1 MNRKAKGTAFKM
13 KSGNTTEFKSMGSS
27 PVKAVS
33 PSYYSNLMANLQT
46 QQAPNYMPDT
56 GLTPS
61 APSAPYIP
69 RPTPTSPSSMTPGKT
84 HSGPDS
90 PVYVPPTG
98 PIGPTPLPIDQL
110 VLRDDPIRTSQTGST
125 TTSNKPNN
133 QLAEMNL
140 DLESEVLDKIEAPD
154 YDADEGSG
162 SLYDYSVRKK
172 ASAITK
178 RLPKGKRGFKMKRK

>member
-1 MNRKAKGTAFKM
+1 MNRKAKGAAFKM

-46 QQAPNYMPDT
+46 PTPTIGYAPSP

-61 APSAPYIP
+61 AP
-69 RPTPTSPSSMTPGKT
+69 TLPTSVTT
-84 HSGPDS
+84 TRSGNAVPDS
-90 PVYVPPTG
+90 PVYLPPTG
-98 PIGPTPLPIDQL
+98 PIGPTPPTELIQ
-110 VLRDDPIRTSQTGST
+110 RDPIRTGDPQNGSTTGST
-125 TTSNKPNN
+125 TASDKPNN
-133 QLAEMNL
+133 QLAKMNL

>member
-1 MNRKAKGTAFKM
+1 MNRKAKGAAFKM

-84 HSGPDS
+84 QSGPDS
-90 PVYVPPTG
+90 PVYTPPTS
-98 PIGPTPLPIDQL
+98 PIVPKPPYATD
-110 VLRDDPIRTSQTGST
+110 VLIQRDPIRTSQNGST
-125 TTSNKPNN
+125 TASTTASDKPNN
-133 QLAEMNL
+133 QLAKMNL
-140 DLESEVLDKIEAPD
+140 DLEAKC
-154 YDADEGSG
+154 
-162 SLYDYSVRKK
+162 
-172 ASAITK
+172 
-178 RLPKGKRGFKMKRK
+178 

>member
-1 MNRKAKGTAFKM
+1 MNRKAKGAAFKM

-33 PSYYSNLMANLQT
+33 PSYYGNLIANLQT
-46 QQAPNYMPDT
+46 QQAPNKAAVPDSPVYLPPT
-56 GLTPS
+56 LTL
-61 APSAPYIP
+61 
-69 RPTPTSPSSMTPGKT
+69 PTSATT
-84 HSGPDS
+84 TRSGNAVPDS

-98 PIGPTPLPIDQL
+98 PIGPTPPTELIQ
-110 VLRDDPIRTSQTGST
+110 RDPIRTSQTGST
-125 TTSNKPNN
+125 TASTTASNKPNN

>member
-1 MNRKAKGTAFKM
+1 MNRKAKGAAFKM

-33 PSYYSNLMANLQT
+33 PSYYGNLIANLQT
-46 QQAPNYMPDT
+46 QQAPNYVSSPGIT
-56 GLTPS
+56 STS
-61 APSAPYIP
+61 PYIP
-69 RPTPTSPSSMTPGKT
+69 PKPTPTLPTSPTET
-84 HSGPDS
+84 RSGDAVPDS